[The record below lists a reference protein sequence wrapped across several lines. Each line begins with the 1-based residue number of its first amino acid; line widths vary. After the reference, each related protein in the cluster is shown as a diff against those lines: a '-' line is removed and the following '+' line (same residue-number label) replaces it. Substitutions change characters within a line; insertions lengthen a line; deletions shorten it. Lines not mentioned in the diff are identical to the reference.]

1 MRTMSPRCNAGLQH
15 TQVPPFSAPTSRIA
29 KSTRESR
36 RCRRRSNCEVLAS
49 LAVQTQR
56 GSEQSNATIDDAF
69 VALVSLVLHRRGLNQ
84 ETT

>member
-15 TQVPPFSAPTSRIA
+15 TQVPPFSAPTSHRKKHKG
-29 KSTRESR
+29 KSALSSAFKL
-36 RCRRRSNCEVLAS
+36 RSARKLVS
-49 LAVQTQR
+49 LFKE
-56 GSEQSNATIDDAF
+56 SEQSNATIDDAF

>member
-15 TQVPPFSAPTSRIA
+15 TQVPPFSAPTSHRKKHKG
-29 KSTRESR
+29 KSALSSAFKLRSARKSR
-36 RCRRRSNCEVLAS
+36 CSNS
-49 LAVQTQR
+49 
-56 GSEQSNATIDDAF
+56 QSNATIDDAF